1 MTMKINETVKIDVAL
16 VPQAMNN
23 TNATGRY
30 FDMSEFSKALA
41 IMEVGAMAAT
51 KTATLQLYQATTSAG
66 GSAKVITA
74 GVAAITANSLVTK
87 ATAALSTVLA
97 ADTITINGITFTA
110 HASTTTK
117 ASRQFSIGGTDS
129 ADADELA
136 SCINDATYGV
146 PNVTATN
153 SSGTLTLLSTDGK
166 TGITLSQSSAT
177 FTFATVE
184 AQAFVEINASD
195 LDVANGFRWIAA
207 NVATTANSVVSAVL
221 LRSGGRY
228 KPESAVGASYG

>member
-1 MTMKINETVKIDVAL
+1 MSGKINEFIKQDIAL
-16 VPQAMNN
+16 LPMAMNN

-30 FDMSEFSKALA
+30 YDMSEFTQALV
-41 IMEVGAMAAT
+41 IVSVGAMAAT
-51 KTATLQLYQATTSAG
+51 KTATLQLYQATSSAG

-74 GVAAITANSLVTK
+74 AVAEVTANSLVTK

-97 ADTITINGITFTA
+97 ADTITINGLTFTA

-117 ASRQFSIGGTDS
+117 STRTFSIGGNDT
-129 ADADELA
+129 ADGDELA
-136 SCINDATYGV
+136 ACINDATYGV

-153 SSGTLTLLSTDGK
+153 SSGTLTLVSTDGK
-166 TGITLSQSSAT
+166 TGITLSQSSTT

-184 AQAFVEINASD
+184 AQAFAEINESD
-195 LDVANGFRWIAA
+195 LDLVNGFCWIAA

-221 LRSGGRY
+221 IRSGGRY
-228 KPESAVGASYG
+228 RPNSAVGASYG

>member
-1 MTMKINETVKIDVAL
+1 MTMKINECHKIDVAL

-30 FDMSEFSKALA
+30 YDMSEYSKALF
-41 IMEVGAMAAT
+41 ILQVGAMAAT
-51 KTATLQLYQATTSAG
+51 KTATLQLYQATTSEG

-74 GVAAITANSLVTK
+74 GVAVITANSLVTK

-97 ADTITINGITFTA
+97 GDTITINGVTFTA
-110 HASTTTK
+110 HANTTTV
-117 ASRQFSIGGTDS
+117 ASRQFSISGNDT
-129 ADADELA
+129 ADGDELVT
-136 SCINDATYGV
+136 CINDATYGV

-166 TGITLSQSSAT
+166 AGITLSQSSTT

-195 LDVANGFRWIAA
+195 LDVANNFRWIAA
-207 NVATTANSVVSAVL
+207 NVATTANSVVAAVL